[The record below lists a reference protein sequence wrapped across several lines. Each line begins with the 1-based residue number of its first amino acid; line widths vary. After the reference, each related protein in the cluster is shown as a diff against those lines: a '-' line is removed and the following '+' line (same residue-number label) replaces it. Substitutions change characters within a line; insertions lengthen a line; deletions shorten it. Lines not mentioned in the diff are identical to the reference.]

1 MTRLTS
7 QFAVAW
13 MLALAPVVLF
23 IPAFMLAGMGPC
35 TFSHPWVIVA
45 AFLLFIVLEL
55 AALPCFVKAARSA
68 GKVLGAMIGMGLA
81 ILLLLL
87 SVALEY
93 YTVADYWADVKLG
106 L

>member
-1 MTRLTS
+1 MTPWTS
-7 QFAVAW
+7 RFAVAW
-13 MLALAPVVLF
+13 MLALAPVVLLV
-23 IPAFMLAGMGPC
+23 PAVMLAGLGPC
-35 TFSHPWVIVA
+35 TFSRPWVIVV

-55 AALPCFVKAARSA
+55 TALPCFVRAARSA
-68 GKVLGAMIGMGLA
+68 GKVLSAMIGMGLA

-93 YTVADYWADVKLG
+93 YTVVDYWADVKFG